1 LDGCPGTAETID
13 MDSKQSAFAALPKR
27 ALAVSDGRVLL
38 DAGLL
43 KGLRKQR
50 GLSQETLAEA
60 CLNRHLCVS
69 IASIKRAETGKPVL
83 YRTARHLAT
92 AFQVDVEALLGHSV
106 TSALV
111 DIEQSIAELHETA
124 LATQTLRQI
133 DDDVIRYVLELS
145 FETDVLGAVISP
157 EQQASLVAEIE
168 RLVRQFGG
176 VPVVRPDDIVIARFG
191 APQAYRSDSER
202 ALLCALALSREQ
214 FARPGRGMLLQLV
227 RQGAEASAVGE
238 VLRQLCDDNRFDSH
252 GNAPVHVAQG
262 LVEQLRARFE
272 FSLAD
277 EPFPA
282 YRQCLRLRHLD
293 ENAPRQL
300 VGRAVEV
307 LQFKGVIEATQAY
320 QDGHVVYVRGMA
332 GIGKTRLVTEFFEM
346 ARQGGFACHRS
357 DVLDFGMDNALWP
370 LGQLVRS
377 LLDLDPQLQTGAT
390 ELESAMLRLKLADEH
405 TLFLRALT
413 GVLQV
418 GEPLKHSL
426 AQYAAMSNEGRTQGL
441 FTALLQLL
449 LRGAVQQPLLIC
461 IEDLHWADVVL
472 CTLLGKLLDATDEA
486 PIVWL
491 LTSRH
496 EGDPLESALRPY
508 CSNPMSLLDIAPIR
522 AREASLLADQF
533 SEVDP
538 TYRADCV
545 QRAQGNPLYLT
556 QLLSSGEGVFPDSLR
571 HLIQTRFDRLL
582 PGQRRALRY
591 AAIFGNR
598 CELALWREAL
608 GQPDYLPDADMR
620 QGLLREVEPGRYL
633 FVHDL
638 LMHCLYDAMPDAV
651 RERLHREVAKLYRER
666 DRGLYARHLLLAKD
680 PAAFDALLMAMDEK
694 LQSCQYDS
702 VLALG
707 QQVEG
712 FVERAADSFTL
723 ALCCGQAHSGLGQMA
738 LARDCFQRA
747 LGLAKSPLERIE
759 AALGLAPV
767 LNTLDCLEDEERLI
781 ETTLPIARALQANT
795 ALARLYQLRGNIYF
809 PRGDY
814 AECRRL
820 HEESLSFARLAANLE
835 AEAKALG
842 GIGDSYYAQGRMQTA
857 YEVFDQCVRLCE
869 RHGLTHVEAG
879 NRSARG
885 STAFYL
891 GRPELALRDAMDAVV
906 CSRQIGNRRAE
917 VFSRLTA
924 AWVLVA
930 AGRDEQA
937 DQELADALVLARGIG
952 ASRFEAIL
960 LEGQA
965 RVALRQNEG
974 ARAQQ
979 LIQESVGLVERFALQ
994 RYIGPWVYGS
1004 LALIVDDAQL
1014 SGQALIQG
1022 ESLLTQDCL
1031 AHNVLR
1037 FRVAAAETCLLSG
1050 DFAQASRHAQGLA
1063 TVAQAAPC
1071 AWVSHHVR
1079 LIEVAGRW
1087 LQMGDHSSA
1096 QALKGLQHESLR
1108 LGFVATMPKLIQAL
1122 G

>member
-1 LDGCPGTAETID
+1 

-27 ALAVSDGRVLL
+27 VPAISDGRVLL

-69 IASIKRAETGKPVL
+69 VASIKRAETGKAVL

-92 AFQVDVEALLGHSV
+92 AFEVDVGALLGHAV
-106 TSALV
+106 TTALV
-111 DIEQSIAELHETA
+111 EIEQSIADLHETV
-124 LATQTLRQI
+124 LATQTLRPI

-145 FETDVLGAVISP
+145 FATDVLGAAIGP
-157 EQQASLVAEIE
+157 EQRASLVAEIE
-168 RLVRQFGG
+168 RLIRQFGG
-176 VPVVRPDDIVIARFG
+176 VPVVRPGDVMVAQFG

-202 ALLCALALSREQ
+202 ALLCAQALSRER
-214 FARPGRGMLLQLV
+214 FARPGHGIVLQLV
-227 RQGAEASAVGE
+227 RQGAEASAVNEALPPLLGY
-238 VLRQLCDDNRFDSH
+238 NRSDLH

-272 FSLAD
+272 FSLSD
-277 EPFPA
+277 DRFPA
-282 YRQCLRLRHLD
+282 YRQCLRLRDLD
-293 ENAPRQL
+293 ENAPRPL

-320 QDGHVVYVRGMA
+320 QDGHVVYIRGMA
-332 GIGKTRLVTEFFEM
+332 GIGKTRLVSEFFEM
-346 ARQGGFACHRS
+346 ARQGGFVCHRS

-377 LLDLDPQLQTGAT
+377 LLGLGTQLQAGAP
-390 ELESAMLRLKLADEH
+390 ELESALLRLKLADEH
-405 TLFLRALT
+405 QLFLRVLT
-413 GVLQV
+413 GAHRAD
-418 GEPLKHSL
+418 EPLKYSL
-426 AQYAAMSNEGRTQGL
+426 AQYAAMSNEVRTQGL

-449 LRGAVQQPLLIC
+449 LRVAVQQPLLIC
-461 IEDLHWADVVL
+461 IEDLHWADAAL

-486 PIVWL
+486 PLVWL

-545 QRAQGNPLYLT
+545 KRAQGNPLYLT
-556 QLLSSGEGVFPDSLR
+556 QLLSSREGVFPDSLR

-582 PGQRRALRY
+582 PEQRRALRY

-608 GQPDYLPDADMR
+608 GQPDYLPAADMR
-620 QGLLREVEPGRYL
+620 QGLLRETEPGHYL

-638 LMHCLYDAMPDAV
+638 VMHCLYDAMPDAV
-651 RERLHREVAKLYRER
+651 REQLHGEVAKLYRER
-666 DRGLYARHLLLAKD
+666 DRSLYAQHLLLAKD
-680 PAAFDALLMAMDEK
+680 PTAFDALLVAMEEK
-694 LQSCQYDS
+694 LQACQYDS

-707 QQVEG
+707 QQGEG
-712 FVERAADSFTL
+712 FAERAAGSFTL
-723 ALCCGQAHSGLGQMA
+723 ALRCGQACSGLGKTAQ
-738 LARDCFQRA
+738 ARDFFQRA
-747 LGLAKSPLERIE
+747 LALAEQPQERIE
-759 AALGLAPV
+759 TALGLAPI

-781 ETTLPIARALQANT
+781 EETLPSARALQANT
-795 ALARLYQLRGNIYF
+795 ALARLYQLRGDIYF

-814 AECRRL
+814 VECRRL
-820 HEESLSFARLAANLE
+820 HEESLSFSRIAANLE
-835 AEAKALG
+835 TEAKALG

-885 STAFYL
+885 STHLYL
-891 GRPELALRDAMDAVV
+891 GQPEQALRDAMDAIV

-930 AGRDEQA
+930 TGRDEQA
-937 DQELADALVLARGIG
+937 GQELTDALALARGIG

-965 RVALRQNEG
+965 RVALREHDR
-974 ARAQQ
+974 ARAQA
-979 LIQESVGLVERFALQ
+979 LIREAVALVERFALQ

-1004 LALIVDDAQL
+1004 LALIVDDGQL
-1014 SGQALIQG
+1014 SRQALAQG
-1022 ESLLTQDCL
+1022 EALLTQDCL

-1037 FRVAAAETCLLSG
+1037 FRVAAAETCLLDG
-1050 DFAQASRHAQGLA
+1050 DFAQASRHAQALA
-1063 TVAQAAPC
+1063 AVAQATPC

-1079 LIEVAGRW
+1079 LVEVAGQW
-1087 LQMGDHSSA
+1087 LQGRDGSSA
-1096 QALKGLQHESLR
+1096 QALKVLQRESER
-1108 LGFVATMPKLIQAL
+1108 LGFVATLPRLMQVLNLADQGTAS
-1122 G
+1122 